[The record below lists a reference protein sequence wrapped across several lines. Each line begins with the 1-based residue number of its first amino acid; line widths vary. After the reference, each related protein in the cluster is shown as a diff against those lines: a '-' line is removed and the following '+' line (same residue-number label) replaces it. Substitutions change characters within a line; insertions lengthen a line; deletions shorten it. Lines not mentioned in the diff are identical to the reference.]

1 MLANGQKPK
10 EKPKVFISYAHEDLK
25 EVQRLYE
32 MLKKADCS
40 PWIDKKNLLPGQKW
54 KYIIKKAIKSSD
66 FFLACFSKKSVSKI
80 GFFQTELKEA

>member
-40 PWIDKKNLLPGQKW
+40 PWIDKKNGN
-54 KYIIKKAIKSSD
+54 I
-66 FFLACFSKKSVSKI
+66 
-80 GFFQTELKEA
+80 